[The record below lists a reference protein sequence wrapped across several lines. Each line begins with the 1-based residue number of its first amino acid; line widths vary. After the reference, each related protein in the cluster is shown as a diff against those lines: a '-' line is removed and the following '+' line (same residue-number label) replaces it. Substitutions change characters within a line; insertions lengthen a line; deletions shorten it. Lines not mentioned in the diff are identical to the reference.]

1 RHAAR
6 CVARPARP
14 DRQQGGL
21 RHGRL
26 RCLQRHRRRTADMP
40 VSHARRRSRG
50 ARNRNHRGPFPRGQA
65 PSAAA
70 EVPRDGRAAVRHLH
84 AGLSGRQQG
93 IAGPQPRAD
102 RDRGPL
108 LAGRQSL
115 PVHGLRQDRPR
126 GAGDRRRD
134 EGSVA
139 MTSESNVKWIGK
151 NTIRPDGAD
160 KVTGRAAYAAD
171 ATMPGMI
178 WGKILR
184 SPHPHVRIRS
194 IDTSKAEALPG
205 VKAVMTSA
213 DFVEFPVDTPVPI
226 GIQDMRWMSR
236 NIMARDKVL
245 FAGHPVAAV
254 AATTEKIAEQAL
266 ELIEVD
272 YEVLP
277 WVIDV
282 EEAMKPDAPILHDH
296 IRFEGKPSNIAGKL
310 EHTLGDVEAGF
321 AQADV
326 VIERSFRT
334 EPVHQGYIEP
344 HACLVSVSD
353 GKATVWSSSQ
363 GQFMVRGM

>member
-1 RHAAR
+1 
-6 CVARPARP
+6 V
-14 DRQQGGL
+14 
-21 RHGRL
+21 
-26 RCLQRHRRRTADMP
+26 
-40 VSHARRRSRG
+40 
-50 ARNRNHRGPFPRGQA
+50 N
-65 PSAAA
+65 
-70 EVPRDGRAAVRHLH
+70 
-84 AGLSGRQQG
+84 
-93 IAGPQPRAD
+93 
-102 RDRGPL
+102 
-108 LAGRQSL
+108 
-115 PVHGLRQDRPR
+115 
-126 GAGDRRRD
+126 
-134 EGSVA
+134 
-139 MTSESNVKWIGK
+139 
-151 NTIRPDGAD
+151 
-160 KVTGRAAYAAD
+160 GRAAYAAD

-184 SPHPHVRIRS
+184 SPHPHARIRS

-236 NIMARDKVL
+236 NIMARGKVL

-363 GQFMVRGM
+363 GQFMVRGMCAHMTGLPQNDIRAIPAEIGGGFGGKTIVYLEPVALVLAMKSGRPVKMQMTREEVFRATGPTSGAVSKVKIGATKDGKIVAAQGTWWLQAGALPGAPI